1 MDAENWRGTTLV
13 LGGAGKAGG
22 RVAGHPVYALGC
34 HHRRVGPPGAGR
46 FFG

>member
-1 MDAENWRGTTLV
+1 MDVENGRGTTLV

-22 RVAGHPVYALGC
+22 RVAGHPDYARGC
-34 HHRRVGPPGAGR
+34 HHRRVGPPGARR